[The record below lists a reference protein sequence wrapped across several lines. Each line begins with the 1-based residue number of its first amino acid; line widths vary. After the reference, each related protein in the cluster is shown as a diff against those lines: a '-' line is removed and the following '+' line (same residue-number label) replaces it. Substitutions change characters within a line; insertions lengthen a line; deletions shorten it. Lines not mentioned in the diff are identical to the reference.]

1 MDETNRTMKKRAIYL
16 TADDREK
23 AAKVLCQSNV
33 VEKRV
38 HTGYTLK
45 DFGLEKDSV
54 NGENRTRQQDEG
66 D

>member
-1 MDETNRTMKKRAIYL
+1 MKKRTVVL
-16 TADDREK
+16 MGGKKKEGVR
-23 AAKVLCQSNV
+23 VLCRLNV
-33 VEKRV
+33 VEKKV

-54 NGENRTRQQDEG
+54 NGENRTRQQNEG